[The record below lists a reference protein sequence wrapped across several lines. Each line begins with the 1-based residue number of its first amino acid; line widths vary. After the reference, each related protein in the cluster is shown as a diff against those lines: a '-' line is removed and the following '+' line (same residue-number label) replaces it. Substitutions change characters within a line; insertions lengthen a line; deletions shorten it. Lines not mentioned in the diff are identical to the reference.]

1 MPPCPA
7 SLYFPGWPWIHKLC
21 SAPRVLDLQV
31 RPYSLLENRVT
42 GASNAPKQE
51 FLMENGLAFQQFL
64 TLLASLIIALLPTD
78 FFLLGFGRE
87 FSPPSLLSRGRHQF
101 WSSLCLDR
109 LTIKLPHLLTTAH
122 HSLQWNQAYLK
133 LYNLPRSEVTITIVS
148 VLPNPT
154 TFDLVKHCLVSQA
167 FS

>member
-1 MPPCPA
+1 MHSFNWFRTNYVDHAGLQVIEISLPLPPSFGTKGICHHAQHPSISQA
-7 SLYFPGWPWIHKLC
+7 DLEFTSFAR
-21 SAPRVLDLQV
+21 APRVLDLQV

-122 HSLQWNQAYLK
+122 HSLQ
-133 LYNLPRSEVTITIVS
+133 
-148 VLPNPT
+148 
-154 TFDLVKHCLVSQA
+154 
-167 FS
+167 